1 MDKLVQ
7 CLLGIAL
14 LGSLSACSSARH
26 IPHPVAERNGSAVAF
41 DDADASGDFRAC
53 LTEVREAAPV
63 SIQPRWLP
71 PLGTTANGVVL
82 GTVDVSHRVWPS
94 REVYRQA
101 IEHCLAARGYAIHGW
116 Q

>member
-1 MDKLVQ
+1 MRTLIH

-14 LGSLSACSSARH
+14 LVSFPACSSAGY
-26 IPHPVAERNGSAVAF
+26 IPQPVIERNGSAIAGN
-41 DDADASGDFRAC
+41 DPAGSDDFRAC
-53 LTEVREAAPV
+53 QAEVREAAPV

-71 PLGTTANGVVL
+71 PLSTTTNGVVL
-82 GTVDVSHRVWPS
+82 GTVDISHPVWPS

-101 IEHCLAARGYAIHGW
+101 IERCLAARGYTVHGW